1 MGKKGEKDM
10 IRAFRQSRL
19 TAVCVF
25 AASAALAVLVWIRD
39 REMPVYIPAVASVL
53 LLLAGVTV
61 GRLAGNLVADSCNT
75 RLLGRLH
82 VDLDPEAF
90 LRAYEGVPARLKEGS
105 RDYVVARAYLAAGY
119 GAKGDFDAAIASLC
133 PLEGTALAG
142 DVPLRG
148 LYLQSLCSFQLG
160 KEDLNAAGGTLS
172 ELERLISSCGGSRV
186 RLAQNLS
193 GAAALLRAELDCL
206 AGRDIDREWLEG
218 QLRQASYRLRRLEVL
233 QTLARDSLRR
243 GQQKEAAALLEQ
255 LRNEGGKT
263 WYAAWASE
271 QH

>member
-1 MGKKGEKDM
+1 M

-39 REMPVYIPAVASVL
+39 RDMPVYIPVIASL
-53 LLLAGVTV
+53 LLLLIGVSV

-82 VDLDPEAF
+82 VELDPEAF
-90 LRAYEGVPARLKEGS
+90 IRAYAAVPARLKKGS
-105 RDYVVARAYLAAGY
+105 REYAIARAYLAAGY

-133 PLEGTALAG
+133 PLEGTGLAG
-142 DVPLRG
+142 DIPLRG
-148 LYLQSLCSFQLG
+148 LHLQTLCAFQLG
-160 KEDLNAAGGTLS
+160 KEELDAAAKTLS
-172 ELERLISSCGGSRV
+172 ELERLIAACGGNRA

-206 AGRDIDREWLEG
+206 GGRDIDRAWLEG
-218 QLRQASYRLRRLEVL
+218 QLRQASYRLRRLEIL

-243 GQQKEAAALLEQ
+243 GRREEAAALLEQ
-255 LRNEGGKT
+255 LQSEGGGT

-271 QH
+271 QRGAISV